1 MSGLTYDTGALIAA
15 ESNDRTLWAIHKRA
29 LERRIRPTVPAGV
42 LAQGWRGGPQVNISR
57 LIDGCRVEDLNN
69 VRARASGAACA
80 RAGTDDPIDASVVVG
95 AISRRDLVITSDPI
109 DLRSIADALGQR
121 IDLRII

>member
-15 ESNDRTLWAIHKRA
+15 EGNDRMLWAIHRRA
-29 LERRIRPTVPAGV
+29 LERRTRPIVPAGV
-42 LAQGWRGGPQVNISR
+42 LAQSWRGGQQANVSR
-57 LIDGCRVEDLNN
+57 LLDGCRVEDLND

-95 AISRRDLVITSDPI
+95 AISRGDLVLTSDPADI
-109 DLRSIADALGQR
+109 RSIANALGRR
-121 IDLRII
+121 IDLRVI